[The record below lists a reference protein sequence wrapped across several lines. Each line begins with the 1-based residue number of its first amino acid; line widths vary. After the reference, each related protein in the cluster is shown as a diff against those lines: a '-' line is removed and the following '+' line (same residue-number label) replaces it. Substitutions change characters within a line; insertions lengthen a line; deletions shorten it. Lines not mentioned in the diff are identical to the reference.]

1 MLDGDPFKK
10 LGEFE
15 GKTPREIRQK
25 RNNAVAFLKEQDL
38 LVEHVCDSLAE
49 SKKFSS
55 QQLETLCDIIKITLT
70 RDPSRRELD
79 MGRLIRLLMPTKWYQ
94 TRLVQWDLARHGPLG

>member
-15 GKTPREIRQK
+15 GTPRERRLQ
-25 RNNAVAFLKEQDL
+25 RNDAVTLLKEHDM

-55 QQLETLCDIIKITLT
+55 QQLETLCDVIKITL
-70 RDPSRRELD
+70 RKDPSHRELD
-79 MGRLIRLLMPTKWYQ
+79 MGRLVRLLMPNKWYQ
-94 TRLVQWDLARHGPLG
+94 TRLV